1 VPRWVTGFGLA
12 AIALTVAAA
21 EPLGAVAVVLGRAIY
36 PQDLSAPAAAG
47 EPRNDLPPDAQQ
59 RAREERLR
67 ALVWSAVF
75 EDYTR
80 QRQIE
85 TTEAEV
91 GSHIRHHLALREQD
105 KLRRERER
113 ERLTEELKS
122 PGPADA
128 RRRQAQQY
136 LDTLTQIEEH
146 EARLTQERQDPA
158 RAKMWQDAERR
169 VAQLWVKRWKVNQ
182 ALHRE
187 FGGRVIFQQAGWEPI
202 DAYRRLLEQYQARK
216 AFVVHDPQ
224 LWDAVYGYFKYSFVY
239 ADEAKARFYFEK
251 PWWER
256 TPEEMS
262 AAGF

>member
-1 VPRWVTGFGLA
+1 MPRRVTGFALA
-12 AIALTVAAA
+12 AIVLTVAAA
-21 EPLGAVAVVLGRAIY
+21 EPSGAVAVVLGRTIY
-36 PQDLSAPAAAG
+36 PQDLVVPVGRG
-47 EPRNDLPPDAQQ
+47 EPRSELPPDARQ
-59 RAREERLR
+59 RVREERLR

-85 TTEAEV
+85 ATEAEV
-91 GSHIRHHLALREQD
+91 DSHIRHHLAFREQE
-105 KLRRERER
+105 KLRRESER
-113 ERLTEELKS
+113 ARLTEELKS
-122 PGPADA
+122 PGLAET

-136 LDTLTQIEEH
+136 LDTLTRIEER
-146 EARLTQERQDPA
+146 ETQLAQERRDPA
-158 RAKMWQDAERR
+158 RAKQWQDAERR

-187 FGGRVIFQQAGWEPI
+187 FGGRVVFQQAGWEPI
-202 DAYRRLLEQYQARK
+202 DAYRRLLEQYQARE

-224 LWDAVYGYFKYSFVY
+224 LKDAVYGYFKYSFVY

-256 TPEEMS
+256 TPEEIK
-262 AAGF
+262 AAGL